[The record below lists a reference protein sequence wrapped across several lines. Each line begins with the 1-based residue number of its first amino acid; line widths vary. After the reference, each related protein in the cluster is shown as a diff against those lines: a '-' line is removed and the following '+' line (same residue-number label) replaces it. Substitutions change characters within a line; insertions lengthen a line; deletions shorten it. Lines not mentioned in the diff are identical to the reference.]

1 LKQESKFSLD
11 HSYKILS
18 ASRPAQIEITLKKT
32 TVGDAVEMPD
42 VYDNPGGKTAT
53 LARFFLP
60 NFSVPASSRFSVYG
74 AGSFEV
80 SYLDDDLRISRGNLG
95 EVRVFE
101 RFDIYAPNE
110 HRSSR

>member
-1 LKQESKFSLD
+1 
-11 HSYKILS
+11 
-18 ASRPAQIEITLKKT
+18 
-32 TVGDAVEMPD
+32 
-42 VYDNPGGKTAT
+42 VYNNPGGKTAT